1 MAVTLD
7 DEKTKNVIR
16 QVEFYFSDSNLPRD
30 KFLRTTVEESED
42 GLVSLA
48 LICSFSR
55 MRKHLDLG
63 ELKPEEIAEET
74 VLAVAEVL
82 RKSSSLRVS
91 EDGKKIGRSTE
102 LLKPED
108 VIEQVDSRTVAAS
121 PLPYDVKIEDV
132 QAFFDEKGK
141 VNSVRLPKHIG
152 DKRAFCGTALIEFS
166 DEDVAKNVLQEK
178 IIYAG
183 VDLELTTKNDFD
195 VEREK
200 KVEGVGRNRSSKDSS
215 NKDSSNESYPK
226 GLIVAFELKPVAVLS
241 TKQNDSETLK
251 EVEVID
257 TVASKSSKSEE
268 ATENIDHEEKS
279 SENIVEEGGGNSQAD
294 DLQNEEKA
302 AGDSSQKNEMESDKV
317 LPTDDENKPAG
328 SADDSVVVTREDLKE
343 VFQKFGI
350 VKYIDFRMGEQ
361 SGFIRF
367 DEPDA
372 AIKARAFSVL
382 SEEGGLV
389 VKKKYIA
396 TLEALT
402 GEAERDYWSLLRG
415 NKDKFR
421 ENRNYRGRGKHHR
434 GGRHFDGKRSR
445 DTDYS
450 VRGRPNKTQKVSD

>member
-7 DEKTKNVIR
+7 DEKRKNVIR

-42 GLVSLA
+42 G
-48 LICSFSR
+48 C
-55 MRKHLDLG
+55 
-63 ELKPEEIAEET
+63 
-74 VLAVAEVL
+74 
-82 RKSSSLRVS
+82 
-91 EDGKKIGRSTE
+91 KKIGRSTE

-166 DEDVAKNVLQEK
+166 DEDVAKKVLQEK

-200 KVEGVGRNRSSKDSS
+200 KVEGVGRNRSNKDSS

-226 GLIVAFELKPVAVLS
+226 GLIVAFELKPMAVPS
-241 TKQNDSETLK
+241 AKQNDSETLK
-251 EVEVID
+251 EVEVTD

-279 SENIVEEGGGNSQAD
+279 SENIVEEGGGNAQAD

-302 AGDSSQKNEMESDKV
+302 AGDSSQKNEVESDKV
-317 LPTDDENKPAG
+317 VPTDDENKPAG
-328 SADDSVVVTREDLKE
+328 SADDTAVVTAVVTREDLKE

-350 VKYIDFRMGEQ
+350 VKYIDFRMGEE

-367 DEPDA
+367 EEPDA

-389 VKKKYIA
+389 VKKNYIA

-402 GEAERDYWSLLRG
+402 GEAEKDYWSLLRG

-450 VRGRPNKTQKVSD
+450 VRGRPNKAQKVSD